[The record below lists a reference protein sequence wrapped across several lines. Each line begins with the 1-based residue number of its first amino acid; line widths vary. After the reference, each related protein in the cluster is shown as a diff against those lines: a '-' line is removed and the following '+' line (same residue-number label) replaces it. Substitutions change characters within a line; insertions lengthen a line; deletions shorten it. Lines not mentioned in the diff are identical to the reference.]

1 MSGSKHALNWTTL
14 LIAIPVGLVASL
26 VTLAFRGVIDLINR
40 LLFGSNNDIT
50 VAMHVWPWIF
60 WPLLV
65 GAGGMWQDG
74 SCVLPW
80 RLRNRKR

>member
-14 LIAIPVGLVASL
+14 LIAIPVGCAASL

-40 LLFGSNNDIT
+40 LLFNSDNDIT
-50 VAMHVWPWIF
+50 VAMHAWPWIF

-65 GAGGMWQDG
+65 GAGGLLAGWF
-74 SCVLPW
+74 
-80 RLRNRKR
+80 LRYAVIIEQQ